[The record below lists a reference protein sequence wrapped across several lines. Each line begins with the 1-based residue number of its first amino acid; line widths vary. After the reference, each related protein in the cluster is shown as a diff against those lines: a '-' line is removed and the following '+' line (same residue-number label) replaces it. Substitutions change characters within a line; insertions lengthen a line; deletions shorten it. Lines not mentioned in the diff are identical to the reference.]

1 MKRIVLAFLC
11 CLAFAATSHAQ
22 CSETIFINTGQMNG
36 GQQQVYQFQLDD
48 IANVEDIM
56 LTMNW
61 GTNGGISWPADL
73 VLGIDSPEGG
83 CVSFY
88 DYDNQNIAG
97 CISEGPA
104 FPPSWNGVANGVY
117 SFSASINAGT
127 GVDQVFANV
136 LSGTGI
142 WTFTVINTWDP
153 DYWAS
158 YNMTLTLSGACAAEC
173 NDPVACNYV
182 PDTEYPDND
191 VCEYAEDLFGP
202 NLDCNGNCIND
213 EDGDLI
219 CDEDEVPGCQELW
232 ACNYNAAAT
241 DPASPTD
248 PCTYPETDE
257 VDCEGNSLLP
267 QFLIQ
272 PQDATV
278 PCNGVPEVAEVN
290 VQVAPAAIN
299 YFNLLPES
307 CYDDD
312 IEVPITFTESVIPGN
327 CPGNYTIQRFWE
339 IVDCNGFQ
347 NSHLQT
353 IQVVDNLPPVVTTDL
368 EPITLNCNDPVV
380 FPSLQFSD
388 ECEGEVSVVG
398 QPTFVSLPGGCSA
411 ESTEKKYT
419 VISDQCGN
427 ETTVEQTLVFADDVP
442 PYWLNEPNEI
452 IITDN
457 IDDGVFDVPVADDI
471 CSAWDVT
478 VATTSGPGDCP
489 LSTVLT
495 RTFVAVDACGNSSL
509 PFVQTIKE
517 VSDLML
523 TGTTSTDVT
532 CNGGAD
538 GTAALS
544 YEGGVAP
551 YEENWFGYDP
561 NALPGGVYNV
571 QVTDDNLCVIET
583 AIVVAEPPP
592 FSIALDATSPA
603 CNNPTSGVISVEVFG
618 GTGTVSID
626 WDGLNPNAVSAGEY
640 TAQAMDESG
649 CTASAS
655 VVVPPADIPE
665 SLGLAGDTFVA
676 QGDSAAYYY
685 EYTIGST
692 YEWSFTGA
700 TEEVVSNI
708 FAISLLWDSLGT
720 HDVCVVETNQE
731 GCSGEPVCLTV
742 MVEDD
747 VWNIQE
753 RQAPQTISI
762 HPNPASVLV
771 NMTIPAEMTDATY
784 TIFNGIGAVV
794 TRGDVQN
801 KELVLNVSEWPSG
814 PYVVALD
821 RGNRIRFHVTH

>member
-1 MKRIVLAFLC
+1 M
-11 CLAFAATSHAQ
+11 
-22 CSETIFINTGQMNG
+22 
-36 GQQQVYQFQLDD
+36 
-48 IANVEDIM
+48 
-56 LTMNW
+56 
-61 GTNGGISWPADL
+61 
-73 VLGIDSPEGG
+73 
-83 CVSFY
+83 
-88 DYDNQNIAG
+88 
-97 CISEGPA
+97 
-104 FPPSWNGVANGVY
+104 
-117 SFSASINAGT
+117 
-127 GVDQVFANV
+127 
-136 LSGTGI
+136 
-142 WTFTVINTWDP
+142 
-153 DYWAS
+153 
-158 YNMTLTLSGACAAEC
+158 
-173 NDPVACNYV
+173 
-182 PDTEYPDND
+182 
-191 VCEYAEDLFGP
+191 
-202 NLDCNGNCIND
+202 
-213 EDGDLI
+213 
-219 CDEDEVPGCQELW
+219 
-232 ACNYNAAAT
+232 
-241 DPASPTD
+241 
-248 PCTYPETDE
+248 
-257 VDCEGNSLLP
+257 
-267 QFLIQ
+267 
-272 PQDATV
+272 
-278 PCNGVPEVAEVN
+278 
-290 VQVAPAAIN
+290 
-299 YFNLLPES
+299 
-307 CYDDD
+307 
-312 IEVPITFTESVIPGN
+312 
-327 CPGNYTIQRFWE
+327 
-339 IVDCNGFQ
+339 
-347 NSHLQT
+347 
-353 IQVVDNLPPVVTTDL
+353 DNLPPVVTTDL

-380 FPSLQFSD
+380 FPSLQLSD